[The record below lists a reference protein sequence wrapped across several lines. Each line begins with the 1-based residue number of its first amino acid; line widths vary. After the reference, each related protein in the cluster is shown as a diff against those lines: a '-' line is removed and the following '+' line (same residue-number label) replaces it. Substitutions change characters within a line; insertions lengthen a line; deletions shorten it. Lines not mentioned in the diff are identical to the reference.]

1 MVYIIMI
8 FLIKNDAVKLFGN
21 ADIDFPEY
29 YEINGEAFKRI
40 DAYAF
45 L

>member
-1 MVYIIMI
+1 
-8 FLIKNDAVKLFGN
+8 VKLFGN

-29 YEINGEAFKRI
+29 YEVNSAAFEEV